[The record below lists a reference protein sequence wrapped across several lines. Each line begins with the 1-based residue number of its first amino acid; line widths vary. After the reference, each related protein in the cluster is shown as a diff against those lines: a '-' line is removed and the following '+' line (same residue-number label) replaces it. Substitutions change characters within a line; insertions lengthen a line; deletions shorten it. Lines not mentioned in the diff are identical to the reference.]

1 MTNAIS
7 FQGQK
12 FTNSAES
19 NGNQI
24 TYLRTV
30 LTVWNSLIVVGLVLD
45 EIMLNYC
52 ALTMLSTGQCTHTHS
67 LMHGI
72 LRNPLKSYEKRDWN
86 LYLMNEN

>member
-1 MTNAIS
+1 MTNAIG

-24 TYLRTV
+24 MYLRTI

-45 EIMLNYC
+45 EIMLSYC
-52 ALTMLSTGQCTHTHS
+52 ALATLSTRQCAHTFTHA
-67 LMHGI
+67 
-72 LRNPLKSYEKRDWN
+72 W
-86 LYLMNEN
+86 YLT